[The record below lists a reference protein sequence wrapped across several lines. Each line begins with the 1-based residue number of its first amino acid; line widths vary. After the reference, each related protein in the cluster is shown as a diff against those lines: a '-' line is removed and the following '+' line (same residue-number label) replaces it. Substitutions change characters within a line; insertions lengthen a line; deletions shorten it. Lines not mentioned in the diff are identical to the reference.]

1 MIGNRNYLKKEE
13 GAEQGRRSLRAFTK
27 IIVPKRLATLFLVPL
42 ELPYSKLESSSS
54 HPQEQRLEQVR
65 AEERERESSLHQ
77 L

>member
-27 IIVPKRLATLFLVPL
+27 IIATLFLVPL

-65 AEERERESSLHQ
+65 ERESSLHQ